1 MPFGCPITRQEHI
14 HSKIGAGMDGNPSG
28 SYKKALQLCKS
39 RAEVSLEGGITM
51 KNAAVR
57 THRSDGSVLGLEL
70 GSTRIKAAVIG
81 EDFQPSPPAA
91 IPGKAT
97 IRTVFGPTT
106 WPKSGPACV
115 RRWRRWTDRRRS
127 RPWGYPP

>member
-1 MPFGCPITRQEHI
+1 
-14 HSKIGAGMDGNPSG
+14 MDGNPSG

-81 EDFQPSPPAA
+81 EDFQPIAS
-91 IPGKAT
+91 GSY
-97 IRTVFGPTT
+97 T
-106 WPKSGPACV
+106 WKSDYTDGVWTYDLPKSGPACV

>member
-1 MPFGCPITRQEHI
+1 
-14 HSKIGAGMDGNPSG
+14 MDGNPSG

-70 GSTRIKAAVIG
+70 GSTRIKAYLLYTSYGSCRHAGFGLGFERMVMYLTGISNIRDV
-81 EDFQPSPPAA
+81 ELHP
-91 IPGKAT
+91 
-97 IRTVFGPTT
+97 RTVGNADF
-106 WPKSGPACV
+106 
-115 RRWRRWTDRRRS
+115 
-127 RPWGYPP
+127 

>member
-1 MPFGCPITRQEHI
+1 
-14 HSKIGAGMDGNPSG
+14 MDGNPSG

-81 EDFQPSPPAA
+81 EDFQPIAS
-91 IPGKAT
+91 GSY
-97 IRTVFGPTT
+97 T
-106 WPKSGPACV
+106 WKS
-115 RRWRRWTDRRRS
+115 D
-127 RPWGYPP
+127 